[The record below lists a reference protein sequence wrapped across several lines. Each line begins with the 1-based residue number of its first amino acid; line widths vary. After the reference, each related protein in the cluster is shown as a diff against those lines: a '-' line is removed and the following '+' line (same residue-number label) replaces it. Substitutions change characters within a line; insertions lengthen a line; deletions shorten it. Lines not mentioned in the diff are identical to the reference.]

1 MLNGSAYSGGVS
13 LHCGGSNRCQHS
25 KENCDIASCPARSTG
40 WSIVRLQTCIK
51 KVASGPMAGRVLRR
65 GSVRTATGMVIY
77 RTAKAAPYY
86 KQSRT
91 FRRYSKYKTAKRTV
105 KTYKRRRADQRRRE
119 FSKRYRAVSPSG
131 YVYYYYRKRRKKS

>member
-1 MLNGSAYSGGVS
+1 MAAPIVAALAFTAAEV
-13 LHCGGSNRCQHS
+13 
-25 KENCDIASCPARSTG
+25 IAVNTVRRIAISQA
-40 WSIVRLQTCIK
+40 VRLGARAGASVGFRLASK

-105 KTYKRRRADQRRRE
+105 KTYKRRRADLRRKE

-131 YVYYYYRKRRKKS
+131 YVYYYYRKRRRKS